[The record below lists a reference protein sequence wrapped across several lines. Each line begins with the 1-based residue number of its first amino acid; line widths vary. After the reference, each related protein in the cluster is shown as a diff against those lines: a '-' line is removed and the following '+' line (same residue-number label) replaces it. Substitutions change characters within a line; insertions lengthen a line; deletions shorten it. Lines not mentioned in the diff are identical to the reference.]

1 MKNSVSCAILIVL
14 FATSV
19 VFSQNGKLVA
29 ITAEKEVPIQNGDV
43 AAARTTAL
51 ALAARD
57 AVERGYGT
65 YVSLQELP
73 AGRQILAKAAAGLRY
88 VILAEEKRGNKYW
101 VKIQANVMIP
111 KEYISE
117 ESVEREELGE
127 PMKNYVQKYP
137 QGEINWGEGYVVAY
151 GKGMIPSAKETA
163 AEEKAAR
170 AAEIEAKAHLLE
182 ILQDIPVD
190 DRSKIG
196 KDQRMSFALE
206 GFVESAQIIA
216 QSKSGD
222 VVNVTVQ
229 APIRG
234 VKGLAMT
241 VLGFYTPEPPLKEET
256 KSVPPLKTV
265 PPPASVKEP
274 EKFTGIVIDARAVA
288 ATPAV
293 FPKVKDSKKREVYTV
308 KQVNKE
314 DLQKRGMASFAMVA
328 RDVNISKVFPH
339 AAVFRVAYS
348 PAQSEPFQAKKRQG
362 EWPFVASAVESSGE
376 IKSELII
383 AEEDAAAILA
393 IDDKTNALK
402 QCKVVI
408 VVSGS

>member
-1 MKNSVSCAILIVL
+1 MRVHISFAILIL
-14 FATSV
+14 MLASSL
-19 VFSQNGKLVA
+19 VFSQSGKLIA

-65 YVSLQELP
+65 YLSLQELP

-117 ESVEREELGE
+117 ESAEREELGE
-127 PMKNYVQKYP
+127 PMRNFVQKYP
-137 QGEINWGEGYVVAY
+137 QGEINWGEGYIVAY
-151 GKGMIPSAKETA
+151 GKGTIPSGKDPAG
-163 AEEKAAR
+163 EEKAAR
-170 AAEIEAKAHLLE
+170 AAEVEAKAHLLE
-182 ILQDIPVD
+182 ILQDVPVD
-190 DRSKIG
+190 DRTKIG
-196 KDQRMSFALE
+196 QDQRLSFTME
-206 GFVESAQIIA
+206 GFVQGAQVIA

-241 VLGFYTPEPPLKEET
+241 ILGYYTPEPPKEET
-256 KSVPPLKTV
+256 KAAPPLKTV
-265 PPPASVKEP
+265 PLPAAAKEP

-293 FPKVKDSKKREVYTV
+293 FPKVKDSKKREIYTV

-328 RDVNISKVFPH
+328 RDVNISRIFPH
-339 AAVFRVAYS
+339 AAVFKVAYS
-348 PAQSEPFQAKKRQG
+348 PANPEPFQAKKRQG
-362 EWPFVASAVESSGE
+362 EYPYVASVLESNGE

-383 AEEDAAAILA
+383 GEEDAAAIAA
-393 IDDKTNALK
+393 IDEKTNALK

>member
-1 MKNSVSCAILIVL
+1 MKNSVSFAILIVL

-51 ALAARD
+51 VLAARD

-65 YVSLQELP
+65 YVSVQELP
-73 AGRQILAKAAAGLRY
+73 EGRQILAKAAAGLRY

-111 KEYISE
+111 KEYIGE
-117 ESVEREELGE
+117 ESLEREELGE
-127 PMKNYVQKYP
+127 PMKNYIQKYP
-137 QGEINWGEGYVVAY
+137 QGEINWGEGYIVAY
-151 GKGMIPSAKETA
+151 GKGTIPAAKETA

-206 GFVESAQIIA
+206 GFVEGAQIIA

-222 VVNVTVQ
+222 VINVTVQ

-241 VLGFYTPEPPLKEET
+241 IFGYYTPEPPKEET
-256 KSVPPLKTV
+256 KAAPPLKTV
-265 PPPASVKEP
+265 PPPVSVKEP

-288 ATPAV
+288 AAPAV
-293 FPKVKDSKKREVYTV
+293 FPKLKDSKKREVYTV

-328 RDVNISKVFPH
+328 RDANISKVFPH
-339 AAVFRVAYS
+339 AAVFQVAYS
-348 PAQSEPFQAKKRQG
+348 PAQSEPFRAKKRQG
-362 EWPFVASAVESSGE
+362 EYPYVARAVESSGE

-383 AEEDAAAILA
+383 AQEDAAAILA